1 MRKTI
6 SFFSYL
12 FHPIVIPTLAILLYF
27 KDAHIFFQPLEIS
40 ITISQVIL
48 TTFLIPI
55 ALYFLLHSI
64 HALKSSIMVLNQK
77 ERMLPFLIQI
87 ALLFLLKHYI
97 LQANNVYE
105 FNMFIWGL
113 MYTYIGLTL
122 GLLIRK
128 KISVH
133 VANLT
138 ALLSFYILFSLHFY
152 EAHLLGVSLLI
163 LALGITATSRLLLQA
178 HTTSEIVLGFLVG
191 LIPQLTLW
199 LWITL

>member
-27 KDAHIFFQPLEIS
+27 KDAHIFFQSLEIS

-64 HALKSSIMVLNQK
+64 HVLKSSIMVLNQK

-122 GLLIRK
+122 GLLVRK

>member
-27 KDAHIFFQPLEIS
+27 KDAHIFFQSLEIS

-122 GLLIRK
+122 GLLVRK